1 MQRDMVTKILLEIR
15 RYWPALY
22 LHSAAVAN
30 FALRIAMEL
39 GIEARHC
46 RDVLT
51 GALLHDAGK
60 MHVSLEILTKPGPLT
75 EAEWGQMKKHT
86 DYGAD
91 WVEQRGGNDEV
102 VAVIRYH
109 HEWWNG
115 NGYAGLK
122 YEQIPLLARIV
133 TIADALDAMTASR
146 PYRKAIAISE
156 ALMEIHSGKGLQFD
170 PDIITVLSQKATYEP
185 ATYQEPRTLARQIE
199 VEKEWLARLIKIY
212 GDLTHPLVIAQSHWL
227 DKLVLSIYKLQEGK
241 RKEKPLFMGER
252 EFLNLTKN

>member
-1 MQRDMVTKILLEIR
+1 MQGDTVGKILLEIKQF
-15 RYWPALY
+15 WPALY
-22 LHSAAVAN
+22 FHSIAVAN
-30 FALRIAMEL
+30 IACRMAFDL
-39 GIEARHC
+39 GIDASHYQ
-46 RDVLT
+46 DLLI

-60 MHVSLEILTKPGPLT
+60 MQVRREILTKPGPLT
-75 EAEWGQMKKHT
+75 EAEWRQIKKHT

-146 PYRKAIAISE
+146 PYRKTIAISE
-156 ALMEIHSGKGLQFD
+156 ALLEVHTGKGLQFD
-170 PDIITVLSQKATYEP
+170 PNIITSLSQKATYEP
-185 ATYQEPRTLARQIE
+185 ATYQDPRTLARQIQ

-212 GDLTHPLVIAQSHWL
+212 GDLAHPLVIAQSHWL
-227 DKLVLSIYKLQEGK
+227 DKLIVTIYKLQEGK
-241 RKEKPLFMGER
+241 RGKNLSLWEKE
-252 EFLNLTKN
+252 NH